1 MVESFYQRLANRV
14 TVLVHRE
21 VSRQE
26 LGLIRRIVSLET
38 PAHIEARVL
47 MASAPLLV
55 GLSSLVGVDTTIGE
69 QAPPQPAHVER
80 SIVGRGDYVL
90 GKGSLDP
97 RLEGAGSRALDMA
110 RRPTAFAADVA
121 SEFGDSFALD
131 ATGSQAYGG
140 REIAN
145 YHWSLDQGD

>member
-1 MVESFYQRLANRV
+1 
-14 TVLVHRE
+14 VLVHRE

-38 PAHIEARVL
+38 PAHVETRVL
-47 MASAPLLV
+47 NASAPLLV

-69 QAPPQPAHVER
+69 QASPQPVDVQR
-80 SIVGRGDYVL
+80 SIVGHGDYIL

-97 RLEGAGSRALDMA
+97 RLEGAGSGVLDMG
-110 RRPTAFAADVA
+110 RRPTAFAPDVA
-121 SEFGDSFALD
+121 SEFGNSFSLD

-140 REIAN
+140 REIET